1 MAKYLINVTE
11 TYRVDT
17 EAEAA
22 KIIEEAKVDG
32 NYVLSKYSS
41 VKKERKQK
49 GEIVDEWYK
58 LTLTK
63 VFDDEK
69 EPIGSATIEYN
80 TDGSAF

>member
-1 MAKYLINVTE
+1 MAKYLISVTE

-17 EAEAA
+17 ETEAA

-32 NYVLSKYSS
+32 KYVLSKYSS

-63 VFDDEK
+63 VFTDEK
-69 EPIGSATIEYN
+69 EPDTNIEVIYN
-80 TDGSAF
+80 NGSAF

>member
-32 NYVLSKYSS
+32 KYVLSKYSS

-49 GEIVDEWYK
+49 GEIIDEWYR

-63 VFDDEK
+63 VFEDEK

>member
-1 MAKYLINVTE
+1 MAKYLISVTE

-17 EAEAA
+17 ETEAA

-32 NYVLSKYSS
+32 KYVLSKNSS
-41 VKKERKQK
+41 FKKERKQK

-69 EPIGSATIEYN
+69 EPVGSATIEYN

>member
-1 MAKYLINVTE
+1 MAKYLISVTE

-17 EAEAA
+17 ETEAA

-32 NYVLSKYSS
+32 KYVLSKYSS

-63 VFDDEK
+63 VFDNEK
-69 EPIGSATIEYN
+69 EPVGSATIEYN